1 MKRAL
6 QLLLCLALPAAALAQ
21 PAAGKDPKIS
31 FEERAVSVDGVSPKG
46 EVVWLSVAREV
57 APDDVAT
64 LVRRSDVLT
73 DDDGDGTVRWDLDR
87 AVPLRSIW
95 VAVDLATGAIATAT
109 PEGYP
114 LRRVSWRGNGLEN
127 SPRADRVADARGYA
141 EVLLV
146 RPGEGAW
153 RMTVGDG
160 GADDDDGVADGR
172 VAAALDRLRPLGRSA
187 AAPARF
193 GPRDVIV
200 LIDPNRMELT
210 VVEAGERKSL
220 AKREARR

>member
-6 QLLLCLALPAAALAQ
+6 PLLLFLALPAAVLAQ
-21 PAAGKDPKIS
+21 PAGKNPKIS
-31 FEERAVSVDGVSPKG
+31 FGERSVTVDGIAPKG

-73 DDDGDGTVRWDLDR
+73 DDDGDGRVRWDLDR

-95 VAVDLATGAIATAT
+95 VAVDLASGAIATAT

-114 LRRVSWRGNGLEN
+114 LRRVSWRGIGLEN
-127 SPRADRVADARGYA
+127 SPHADRVADARSYA

-160 GADDDDGVADGR
+160 SAEDDDGVADGR
-172 VAAALDRLRPLGRSA
+172 VAAALDDLRPLGRSA
-187 AAPARF
+187 GAPARF
-193 GPRDVIV
+193 GPRDVVV
-200 LIDPNRMELT
+200 LIDPNRMELS
-210 VVEAGERKSL
+210 VVEAGERKGGN
-220 AKREARR
+220 